1 MDIILERILSLIPR
15 KPDGSFVHGAR
26 IEFAR
31 NIGFGG
37 GEVVNAWIHGKSES
51 YKNYLYEIA
60 AKYDVSVE
68 WLRGETDEKKP
79 AAPKDDELGELIQ
92 LLQER
97 PELRRLVRDLKGASL
112 EQVQQSGIL
121 FELFSMLSPEQQET
135 VIAQLRG
142 IMLQKRGQGFL

>member
-1 MDIILERILSLIPR
+1 MDITLERILSLLPC
-15 KPDGSFVHGAR
+15 KPDGKLAHGAKTD
-26 IEFAR
+26 FAKS
-31 NIGFGG
+31 IGYNDGHIVAMWENG
-37 GEVVNAWIHGKSES
+37 TSTS
-51 YKNYLYEIA
+51 YMKKLHEIA

-68 WLRGETDEKKP
+68 WLQGKTDEKKP

-112 EQVQQSGIL
+112 EQVQQSGLL
-121 FELFSMLSPEQQET
+121 FELFAMLTPVQQET

-142 IMLQKRGQGFL
+142 LMLAKRGQGLL

>member
-1 MDIILERILSLIPR
+1 MDVTLERILSLLPQ
-15 KPDGSFVHGAR
+15 KPDGTIKHGAKAD
-26 IEFAR
+26 FAR
-31 NIGFGG
+31 SIGYDS
-37 GEVVNAWIHGKSES
+37 GEIVSMWVKGTSTS
-51 YKNYLYEIA
+51 YMKKLHEIA

-68 WLRGETDEKKP
+68 WLQGKTDEKKP

-112 EQVQQSGIL
+112 EQVQQSGLL
-121 FELFSMLSPEQQET
+121 FELFAMLTPGQQET

-142 IMLQKRGQGFL
+142 LMPAKRGQGFL